1 MMIKKLAIAA
11 AVASLFSAPVLA
23 DITVGITVSA
33 TGPASALGAPQK
45 NTVALLPT
53 TIDGEKV
60 NYVVLDDATDPTQA
74 SKNAKKLVDE
84 YKADIVFGSST
95 VSNSLAVTEV
105 MVESK
110 TPLMALAPMNLPPE
124 KGHWVFRMPQH
135 NAIMA
140 GAIADDMV
148 TNGVKSIGMIGFADP
163 YGESFMA
170 EMKKAAEAKGIQ
182 ISVTEKFNRADTS
195 VMGQSVKIVAAKPD
209 AVLIVASGTPSALP
223 HSTLVERGFKGRIY
237 QTHGAIG
244 RDVLRV
250 GGKALEGGVFVS
262 GPIIVG
268 DQLPDTHPLKAT
280 IKTYVTAY
288 EEKYGAGSLG
298 PQGGH
303 MWDAYA
309 LLAAAVP
316 AAKAKAKPGT
326 PEFRVAL
333 RDAIESSK
341 NVVGVHGVFNMSPTD
356 HFGHDE
362 RARVLVKVEN
372 GAYKLMGK
380 QD

>member
-1 MMIKKLAIAA
+1 MMIKKLVLAA
-11 AVASLFSAPVLA
+11 AVASLFSVPALA

-45 NTVALLPT
+45 NTLTLLPT
-53 TIDGEKV
+53 TIAGEKV
-60 NYVVLDDATDPTQA
+60 NYILLDDATDPTQA

-84 YKADIVFGSST
+84 YKADVVIGSST

-110 TPLMALAPMNLPPE
+110 TPLMALAPVNLPPE
-124 KGHWVFRMPQH
+124 KGHWVFSMPQ
-135 NAIMA
+135 NNSIMA

-148 TNGVKSIGMIGFADP
+148 ANGVKSIGMIGFADP
-163 YGESFMA
+163 YGESFMG
-170 EMKKAAEAKGIQ
+170 EMKKAAEAKGIA
-182 ISVTEKFNRADTS
+182 ISITEKFNRADTS
-195 VMGQSVKIVAAKPD
+195 VLGQSVKIVSAKPD

-250 GGKALEGGVFVS
+250 GGKALEGGIFVS

-268 DQLPDTHPLKAT
+268 DQLSADHPLKAS
-280 IKTYVTAY
+280 IKEYVTAY
-288 EEKYGAGSLG
+288 EGKYGAGSLG
-298 PQGGH
+298 PQGAH
-303 MWDAYA
+303 LWDAYA
-309 LLAAAVP
+309 LIAAAVP
-316 AAKAKAKPGT
+316 TALTKAKPGT
-326 PEFRVAL
+326 AEFRAAL
-333 RDAIESSK
+333 RDAIEGSK
-341 NVVGVHGVFNMSPTD
+341 NVVGLHGVFNMSPTD
-356 HFGHDE
+356 HFGHDK

-372 GAYKLMGK
+372 GAYKLMS
-380 QD
+380 DN

>member
-1 MMIKKLAIAA
+1 MKLKKLAVAVS
-11 AVASLFSAPVLA
+11 VASLFSLPAWA
-23 DITVGITVSA
+23 DINVGITVSA

-45 NTVALLPT
+45 NTLALLPT
-53 TIDGEKV
+53 TIAGEKV
-60 NYVVLDDATDPTQA
+60 NYILLDDATDPTQA

-84 YKADIVFGSST
+84 NKVDVLIGSST
-95 VSNSLAVTEV
+95 VSNSLAVTEIA
-105 MVESK
+105 VESK
-110 TPLMALAPMNLPPE
+110 TPLLALAPMNLPPE

-135 NAIMA
+135 NGIMA
-140 GAIADDMV
+140 GAIAEDMV
-148 TNGVKSIGMIGFADP
+148 ANGVKSIGMIGFADP

-170 EMKKAAEAKGIQ
+170 EMKKAAEEKGIT
-182 ISVTEKFNRADTS
+182 IAITEKFNRADTS

-250 GGKALEGGVFVS
+250 GGKALEGGIFVT

-268 DQLPDTHPLKAT
+268 DQLPDSHPLKAS
-280 IKTYVTAY
+280 IKEYVTAY
-288 EEKYGAGSLG
+288 EGKYGAGSLG

-303 MWDAYA
+303 LWDAYA
-309 LLAAAVP
+309 LIAAAVP
-316 AAKAKAKPGT
+316 AAKAKAQPGT
-326 PEFRVAL
+326 AEFRAAL
-333 RDAIESSK
+333 RDAIEGSK
-341 NVVGVHGVFNMSPTD
+341 DVVGVHGVFNMSPTD

-372 GAYKLMGK
+372 GAYKLMTK
-380 QD
+380 